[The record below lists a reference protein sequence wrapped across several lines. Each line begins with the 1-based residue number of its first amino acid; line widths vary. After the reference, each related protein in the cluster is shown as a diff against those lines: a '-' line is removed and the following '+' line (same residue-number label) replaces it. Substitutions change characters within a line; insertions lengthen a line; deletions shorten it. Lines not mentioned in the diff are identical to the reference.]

1 MITTT
6 HLTSS
11 RIGRGVGASVVA
23 AAIALGMSLSAQSVP
38 EIAFDANIDLLK
50 LPDNVHLGEVAGV
63 ATNSKG
69 HIFVYTRTGAPNA
82 TVGTSR
88 TFFKAGSKLF
98 EFDQTGKFVREIGQ
112 GLYGLNFAQAARV
125 DPQDNVWLVD
135 QGSSN
140 VMKFDADGRLQ
151 LVLSRKPE
159 AISVR
164 PLVPVAGRG
173 AGAPGAGAPGGGAPA
188 AGAPGAGAPGAGA
201 PSAGAPTAGTGAP
214 AAAPPAQG
222 GGRLGPPGPPGSG
235 IPGDSF
241 NRTADVTWDRAGN
254 IYVADGASRTVGNAR
269 IAKFD
274 KDGHFI
280 KSWGSRGSE
289 PGQFNGIRGIVIDA
303 QGNLYALT
311 RRRASGSSTAT
322 ATSRPRSPISA
333 SPRRFASR
341 RDRTSISTARTRT
354 IPRRWQRRNLQARAQ
369 RQGRRKIRAGRKAAE
384 GIRHGQLV
392 RLPQRERALR
402 RRTDQLAGS
411 ESVAARGEVAGHDRH
426 SNRSATMGSTL
437 VARRAGT

>member
-1 MITTT
+1 MDSRSDPVIRTTSFGKSAMRFAT
-6 HLTSS
+6 GGCS
-11 RIGRGVGASVVA
+11 
-23 AAIALGMSLSAQSVP
+23 ALALAFSISLSAQSIP

-50 LPDNVHLGEVAGV
+50 LPDNLHLGEVAGV

-88 TFFKAGSKLF
+88 TFYKAGSKLL
-98 EFDQTGKFVREIGQ
+98 EFDQTGKYVREIGQ

-125 DPQDNVWLVD
+125 DPQDNIWLVD

-140 VMKFDADGRLQ
+140 VMKFDAEGRLQ

-159 AISVR
+159 AVSVR
-164 PLVPVAGRG
+164 PLAGGPGRG
-173 AGAPGAGAPGGGAPA
+173 GPAAPPAGAPAASAPGAGAPGGAVPAAGAPGTPAPA
-188 AGAPGAGAPGAGA
+188 AGAP
-201 PSAGAPTAGTGAP
+201 
-214 AAAPPAQG
+214 QG
-222 GGRLGPPGPPGSG
+222 GGRLGPPGPAGSG

-289 PGQFNGIRGIVIDA
+289 PGQFNAIRGIVMDA
-303 QGNLYALT
+303 QGHLYVADAGNQRIQVFDGDGNVKAQITNVGVPSAICITPGAHQYLY
-311 RRRASGSSTAT
+311 SSNSNDPETLDNGE
-322 ATSRPRSPISA
+322 IYKLEL
-333 SPRRFASR
+333 
-341 RDRTSISTARTRT
+341 D
-354 IPRRWQRRNLQARAQ
+354 
-369 RQGRRKIRAGRKAAE
+369 GRIVGKFGRAGKLPKEFGMVNSLDCRSENELFVGELTNWRVQKVTLKA
-384 GIRHGQLV
+384 
-392 RLPQRERALR
+392 
-402 RRTDQLAGS
+402 S
-411 ESVAARGEVAGHDRH
+411 K
-426 SNRSATMGSTL
+426 
-437 VARRAGT
+437 